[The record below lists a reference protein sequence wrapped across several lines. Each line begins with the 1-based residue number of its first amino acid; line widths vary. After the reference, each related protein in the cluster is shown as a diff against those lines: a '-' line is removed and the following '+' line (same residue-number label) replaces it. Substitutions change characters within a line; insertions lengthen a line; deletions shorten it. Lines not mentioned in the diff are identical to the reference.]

1 MLNRKSSKLT
11 LSFILFAA
19 LLLTIQSIVAAAP
32 SNALKV
38 KTSSFNMVFDGKTL
52 VLPDGQYVFAV
63 NGTSYV
69 PLRFVSYALQK
80 SVQWDAKK
88 SQVTVANPSK
98 QEAVVLKDYLTNVIA
113 HGNEVSAKGGVSVQL
128 TPKSV
133 KVVVDGKTKVIPD
146 GQSGYIVN
154 GALYVP
160 VRFMSEAVGTAIQ
173 WDPVKKQVSA
183 ESAAYRAEH
192 GSQGNNGGT
201 GGTGTGSNGGT
212 NGGST
217 GGSTGGGGTGP
228 VKPSYE
234 SITSNAQ
241 SRLTNLQNS
250 CQASLMDIGLQY
262 ISTDDAKLKEKLKNQ
277 GYAKLDACTASFN
290 TIVGEVETQLKSNGY
305 STAIIADYRKEFNS
319 QVEAGKEI
327 MKGMA

>member
-1 MLNRKSSKLT
+1 MNGKSRKLS
-11 LSFILFAA
+11 LSFLLFTA
-19 LLLTIQSIVAAAP
+19 LIFTAHSIVAAAP
-32 SNALKV
+32 SAALKV

-80 SVQWDAKK
+80 SVQWDAKT
-88 SQVTVANPSK
+88 SQVTVANPNK
-98 QEAVVLKDYLTNVIA
+98 QEAIVLKDYLANVIA

-133 KVVVDGKTKVIPD
+133 KVVVDGKAKVLPE

-192 GSQGNNGGT
+192 GSHETGNTGT
-201 GGTGTGSNGGT
+201 GGSNGGT
-212 NGGST
+212 TGGST
-217 GGSTGGGGTGP
+217 GGSTGGGSGP

-234 SITSNAQ
+234 SITANAEA
-241 SRLTNLQNS
+241 RLTSLQNS
-250 CQASLMDIGLQY
+250 CQAALMDIGIQY
-262 ISTDDAKLKEKLKNQ
+262 ISTDDAKLKESLKNK
-277 GYAKLDACTASFN
+277 GYAKLDECTASFN
-290 TIVGEVETQLKSNGY
+290 KVVGEVEAQLKANGY

-319 QVEAGKEI
+319 QVEAGRDI